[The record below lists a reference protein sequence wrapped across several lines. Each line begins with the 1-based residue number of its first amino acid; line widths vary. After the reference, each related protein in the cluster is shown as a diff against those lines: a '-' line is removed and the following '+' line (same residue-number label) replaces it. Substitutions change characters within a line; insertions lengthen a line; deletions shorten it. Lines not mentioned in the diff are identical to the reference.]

1 MKETDLYMTVPFVAD
16 AGGYVVSETMTGHV
30 IIKSVKC
37 IVQEQRSVKKACVML
52 GK

>member
-1 MKETDLYMTVPFVAD
+1 MTVPSFVAD

-37 IVQEQRSVKKACVML
+37 IIQEQHSVMKTCVML